1 MEKKQNMTELMR
13 TIDLVLDKVVWVNN
27 NGDMVSLKDL
37 LHVTNKDGSARNIE
51 DLERPDLIG
60 AFTSL
65 QIRHELFSVKIA
77 DLSNDEMAA
86 KIKDLVFFETKAILE
101 KADVAVVDEKVA

>member
-1 MEKKQNMTELMR
+1 MEKKQNMTDLMR
-13 TIDLVLDKVVWVNN
+13 TIDVVLSQIVWVDSESN
-27 NGDMVSLKDL
+27 MVTLKDL
-37 LHVTNKDGSARNIE
+37 LHRPNSDGSSRSID
-51 DLERPDLIG
+51 DLDRPNLIG

-77 DLSNDEMAA
+77 DLSNSELAA

-101 KADVAVVDEKVA
+101 SKEVSIVDEKVA